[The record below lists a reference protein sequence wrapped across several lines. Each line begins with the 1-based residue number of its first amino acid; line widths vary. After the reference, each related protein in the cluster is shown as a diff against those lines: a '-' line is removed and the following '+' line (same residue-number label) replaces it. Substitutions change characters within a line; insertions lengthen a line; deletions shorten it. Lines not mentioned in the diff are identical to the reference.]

1 MQRALHELQAA
12 SAQFSTWM
20 PEVANFTWHPSYSSL
35 TATTWNAVGLRGGE
49 KLCGWGGCREAKGG
63 KCQQGNRRKGCPTGQ
78 ELCWW
83 QAQTGE
89 LSEGGAATDPYADS
103 ALRRGYQD
111 KRREA
116 DTASQK
122 MEPPARGRT
131 STRADTRLL

>member
-1 MQRALHELQAA
+1 MQ
-12 SAQFSTWM
+12 T
-20 PEVANFTWHPSYSSL
+20 
-35 TATTWNAVGLRGGE
+35 
-49 KLCGWGGCREAKGG
+49 G
-63 KCQQGNRRKGCPTGQ
+63 KQKKRMSPDQLPTGQ

-83 QAQTGE
+83 RAQTGE

-122 MEPPARGRT
+122 MEPPARGRPPGLT
-131 STRADTRLL
+131 LRCFSLF